1 MALVATWFRREEKL
15 MESDGEETP
24 KMSDLQLLWRND

>member
-1 MALVATWFRREEKL
+1 MALVVTLFRREEKL
-15 MESDGEETP
+15 MESDGEATP